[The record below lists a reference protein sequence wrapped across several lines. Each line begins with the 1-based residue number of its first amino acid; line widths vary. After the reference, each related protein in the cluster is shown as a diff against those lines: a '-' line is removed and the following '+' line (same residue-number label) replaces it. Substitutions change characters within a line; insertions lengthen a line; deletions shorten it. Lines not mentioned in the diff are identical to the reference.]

1 MNVHKGHRDHVLRGI
16 VALVLGAMT
25 ASFGLNS
32 TPGVGVAQ
40 ASTGVQTTMSI
51 ASPPLP
57 PPTASTPTPYAGTA
71 STEPASEA
79 KSSQPPQP
87 QHCITSGISS
97 GQAVQCF
104 DTEAEA
110 LRVASGGRIQLAPG
124 QTARSLPYEE
134 VFGSS
139 GDPDNPNSIQAILY
153 EHANYGGATLTIYNS
168 GCYIWNNMPGGW
180 NDVTSSVWSGPCGIT
195 LYDYPNNDLSGKWVC
210 IGPPGTS
217 YVGDAMNDR
226 ASSWSIP

>member
-1 MNVHKGHRDHVLRGI
+1 MKSHKGYRDYLVRGTI
-16 VALVLGAMT
+16 AVALVLGAMT
-25 ASFGLNS
+25 GSFGLSS
-32 TPGVGVAQ
+32 TTDVGVAQ
-40 ASTGVQTTMSI
+40 ASTGLQTAMSMTSPK
-51 ASPPLP
+51 ASPMAAP
-57 PPTASTPTPYAGTA
+57 TPTPYAGTA
-71 STEPASEA
+71 SGELTGEA
-79 KSSQPPQP
+79 KAPQPP
-87 QHCITSGISS
+87 QHCITSGIGSA
-97 GQAVQCF
+97 QAIQCF
-104 DTEAEA
+104 NTEAEA
-110 LRVASGGRIQLAPG
+110 LRVASGGRIQLEPG

-139 GDPDNPNSIQAILY
+139 ANPDNPSSIQAILY

-180 NDVTSSVWSGPCGIT
+180 NDVTSSVWSGPCGVT
-195 LYDYPNNDLSGKWVC
+195 LYDYPNNDLSGKWAC